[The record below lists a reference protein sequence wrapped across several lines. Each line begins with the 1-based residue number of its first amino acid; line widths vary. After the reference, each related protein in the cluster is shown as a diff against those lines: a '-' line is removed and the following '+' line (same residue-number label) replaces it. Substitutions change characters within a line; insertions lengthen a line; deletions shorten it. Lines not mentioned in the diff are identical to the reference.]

1 MFFLLPLLVDGLLL
15 VGAAACGAV
24 AVGSAV
30 CMGLMAMQDLADAL
44 DELAAAEGAKQE
56 RVKARVAMHLEQC
69 VQELRSLD
77 VQHRRAELAQLEAL
91 LASKSLSADKRRW
104 LNEQLAR
111 LRRELGE

>member
-1 MFFLLPLLVDGLLL
+1 MFFLLPLLGEVLL
-15 VGAAACGAV
+15 GGAV
-24 AVGSAV
+24 LFGGAMALGV
-30 CMGLMAMQDLADAL
+30 CMDVTAELFDELADA
-44 DELAAAEGAKQE
+44 EGAEQE
-56 RVKARVAMHLEQC
+56 RVKARVVAHVDQH
-69 VQELRSLD
+69 VQQLRSLD